1 MKLAGVERRI
11 LGVIQCMLPSLEE
24 PTLETKALGQ
34 WRSLMSEWPS
44 QLPRVMHQGAAA
56 AALRLAA
63 AGQTVRRASEADQ
76 RQAAARF
83 GLSTAARAASRVH
96 AAQGAMRGP
105 DEPTPTRC
113 RLGASGASRSS
124 RRRCAST
131 ARFSSSA
138 PITSG
143 TPTSSMLHR
152 PAPDPRARQHV
163 AALVLGHRARQQ
175 QATRQDA
182 HAARAHEEGV
192 LAAVRS
198 EESAH
203 HLGAPAR
210 SARAH
215 PPHRPGRVQEAGARA
230 RLRQR
235 APRLRVRCHKG
246 QGGGGGSWQGA
257 SRVKAGIMGWK
268 GHAGLWDT
276 CLVV

>member
-34 WRSLMSEWPS
+34 WRSLMNEWPS

-56 AALRLAA
+56 AAPRHAA

-124 RRRCAST
+124 RRLCAST

-152 PAPDPRARQHV
+152 PAPDRRARQHV

-175 QATRQDA
+175 QATGQD
-182 HAARAHEEGV
+182 AARAHEESV
-192 LAAVRS
+192 LAACVMKRVPTAC
-198 EESAH
+198 EPQLVQLARILPTALAVYKKWERMHGSAN
-203 HLGAPAR
+203 
-210 SARAH
+210 AH
-215 PPHRPGRVQEAGARA
+215 CVCA
-230 RLRQR
+230 
-235 APRLRVRCHKG
+235 
-246 QGGGGGSWQGA
+246 
-257 SRVKAGIMGWK
+257 
-268 GHAGLWDT
+268 
-276 CLVV
+276 